1 MKTPDLRTKL
11 QKKAEVK
18 LDAVGKKIG
27 TAVKKG
33 VKTYKEKVKK
43 ADEAYAKSPKG
54 KKAKAL
60 YDAGGSY

>member
-27 TAVKKG
+27 DKVRSAKK
-33 VKTYKEKVKK
+33 KYDEEYKKK
-43 ADEAYAKSPKG
+43 NDAYLASPKG
-54 KKAKAL
+54 KKAL
-60 YDAGGSY
+60 QILNAGGNF